1 MAMRPVNLKM
11 EEAEI
16 DDVMKV
22 ATDFQMTKTNVFKEV
37 VREFST
43 KTKNDPFYRLTAN
56 VQDASEE
63 ETAETLTEIEN
74 LSDDDLSVSSVRRV
88 SV

>member
-1 MAMRPVNLKM
+1 MRPVNLKM

-43 KTKNDPFYRLTAN
+43 KAKNDPFYRLTAN

-63 ETAETLTEIEN
+63 ETTETLTEIEN